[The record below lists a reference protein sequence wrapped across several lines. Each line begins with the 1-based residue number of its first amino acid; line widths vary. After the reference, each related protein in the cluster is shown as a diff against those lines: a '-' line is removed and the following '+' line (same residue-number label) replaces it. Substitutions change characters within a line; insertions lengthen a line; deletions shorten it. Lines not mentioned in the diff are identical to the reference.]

1 MTSRSRVSNSLT
13 TDRRAVGAGD
23 RRSHR
28 RPLAARARR
37 GFTLLELMLVLAL
50 MVVIAAIVWP
60 SIKGPFESQRLRK
73 AAEQLR
79 AELGKTR
86 VRAMRTGAIQ
96 TFRFQVGMGNFSS
109 ETWTASI
116 EDVNASNATS
126 FEPLPGS
133 VAAPT
138 MREDVLPEGVVFHA
152 AEVTLDARAAK
163 LQGGGGEGGAAEGQW
178 SDPIFCYPDGTTSNT
193 HIVLSNSRGQA
204 IIVTLRGLTGLTMSG
219 DLTSLEQ
226 LSR

>member
-1 MTSRSRVSNSLT
+1 
-13 TDRRAVGAGD
+13 
-23 RRSHR
+23 
-28 RPLAARARR
+28 
-37 GFTLLELMLVLAL
+37 MLVLAL
-50 MVVIAAIVWP
+50 MVIIAAIAWP

-86 VRAMRTGAIQ
+86 VRAMRTGTIQ

-109 ETWTASI
+109 ETWTASV

-126 FEPLPGS
+126 AGAMPGS
-133 VAAPT
+133 AASPT
-138 MREDVLPEGVVFHA
+138 SRQDVLPEGVIFHA

-163 LQGGGGEGGAAEGQW
+163 LQGGGGGQGGAAEGEW

-193 HIVLSNSRGQA
+193 HIVLANARGQA
-204 IIVTLRGLTGLTMSG
+204 IVVTLRGLTGLTMSG

-226 LSR
+226 LSQ

>member
-1 MTSRSRVSNSLT
+1 MLQRLK
-13 TDRRAVGAGD
+13 
-23 RRSHR
+23 R
-28 RPLAARARR
+28 RPGRRPIADGARR

-50 MVVIAAIVWP
+50 MVVIAAIAWP
-60 SIKGPFESQRLRK
+60 SIKGTFASQRLRK

-86 VRAMRTGAIQ
+86 VRAMRTGTIQ

-109 ETWTASI
+109 ETWTASV

-126 FEPLPGS
+126 FEAMPGS
-133 VAAPT
+133 AASPT
-138 MREDVLPEGVVFHA
+138 SRQDSLPEGVIFHA

-163 LQGGGGEGGAAEGQW
+163 LQGGGGGAGGAADGEW

-204 IIVTLRGLTGLTMSG
+204 IVVTLRGLTGLTMSG

-226 LSR
+226 LSQ